1 VSFALAHRHSALNE
15 FSSPAQRRLV
25 LAGRREITPRV
36 LEIDVQHFVADTKRA
51 LDEIFKL
58 LVRGKLDSGACFA
71 PQSHGDLVKRGSH
84 GVA

>member
-1 VSFALAHRHSALNE
+1 VSLALAHRHSALNE

-25 LAGRREITPRV
+25 LAGRREITQRV
-36 LEIDVQHFVADTKRA
+36 LEIDVQHFVADMKCA

-58 LVRGKLDSGACFA
+58 LVRKLDSGACFA

-84 GVA
+84 GIA